1 MSTQLSVTIN
11 APSPTL
17 ERKSSEV
24 AFLLQALDD
33 VARELGRGNGTVTSG
48 TAAGKGSWT
57 YTQSATL
64 P

>member
-1 MSTQLSVTIN
+1 MSVQLSISIN

-24 AFLLQALDD
+24 AFLLQALND
-33 VARELGRGNGTVTSG
+33 VAREIGRGNGTVTSG

-57 YTQSATL
+57 WTPTK
-64 P
+64 PP